1 MPGPPKTPTHL
12 ALVKGNPSKR
22 PINKNEPKPPS
33 GVPPI
38 PKHFDKQGKYWFK
51 RIGDELD
58 AVGVLTTLDAKA
70 LELLIEAYVEYRHH
84 CDTLDREG
92 YTYAV
97 YSEDDS
103 DEGGEREI
111 RMIKPHPA
119 AVMKADAWK
128 RIRAMLSEF
137 GMTPASRSKVGA
149 KARQKP
155 THWKNFLK
163 SANDEWQPLQMDSAT
178 PSAWYLAISL
188 LANWCVLRASGS
200 FMI

>member
-51 RIGDELD
+51 RIGDELN

-137 GMTPASRSKVGA
+137 GMTPASRSKVGVQGPA
-149 KARQKP
+149 EADP
-155 THWKNFLK
+155 LEEFLK
-163 SANDEWQPLQMDSAT
+163 K
-178 PSAWYLAISL
+178 
-188 LANWCVLRASGS
+188 RK
-200 FMI
+200 

>member
-22 PINKNEPKPPS
+22 AVNKKEPKPPS

-38 PKHFDKQGKYWFK
+38 PKHFDKMGKYWFK
-51 RIGDELD
+51 RIGEELD
-58 AVGVLTTLDAKA
+58 TVGVMTTLDGKA
-70 LELLIEAYVEYRHH
+70 LELLIEAYTEYRHH
-84 CDTLDREG
+84 CDTLEREG

-97 YSEDDS
+97 YSEEEP
-103 DEGGEREI
+103 DEGKEREI

-128 RIRAMLSEF
+128 RIRAMLAEF

-149 KARQKP
+149 KGPAEVDP
-155 THWKNFLK
+155 LDEFLK
-163 SANDEWQPLQMDSAT
+163 K
-178 PSAWYLAISL
+178 
-188 LANWCVLRASGS
+188 RK
-200 FMI
+200 

>member
-33 GVPPI
+33 GSPQYRNISINRVST
-38 PKHFDKQGKYWFK
+38 GSK

-149 KARQKP
+149 KRPGRSRP
-155 THWKNFLK
+155 TGR
-163 SANDEWQPLQMDSAT
+163 
-178 PSAWYLAISL
+178 IS
-188 LANWCVLRASGS
+188 
-200 FMI
+200 